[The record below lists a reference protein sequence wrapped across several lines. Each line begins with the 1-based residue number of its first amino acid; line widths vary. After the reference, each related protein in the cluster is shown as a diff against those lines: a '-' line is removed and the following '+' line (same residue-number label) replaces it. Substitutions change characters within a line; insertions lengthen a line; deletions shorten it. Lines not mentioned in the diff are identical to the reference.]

1 MLHGDPWSRW
11 QIMKEAT
18 PSKKSSQVSSD
29 MHWHTGAYY
38 LIMYS
43 VLLAKSRKVMCRCNR
58 RISDLEENRRARDAT
73 GLGWFN
79 DSNLQSG
86 ITSICQY
93 LVGDKYMWH
102 DRGRKLRTLQLKHIP
117 DGQDQPRPTW
127 LVLLRLQRWRSLGMF
142 RTSEMSRV
150 CFAKLNVNVCEHF
163 NHWHCWNHLAN
174 SGSAENRGLT
184 WTRPSRQNVLV

>member
-29 MHWHTGAYY
+29 MRWHTGAYY
-38 LIMYS
+38 SIMYS
-43 VLLAKSRKVMCRCNR
+43 LLLVESRKVMCRCNH

-150 CFAKLNVNVCEHF
+150 CFAKWMWTCVNVSITGIAGII
-163 NHWHCWNHLAN
+163 WPTLAQLRI
-174 SGSAENRGLT
+174 GGLRGLA
-184 WTRPSRQNVLV
+184 LLGKMC